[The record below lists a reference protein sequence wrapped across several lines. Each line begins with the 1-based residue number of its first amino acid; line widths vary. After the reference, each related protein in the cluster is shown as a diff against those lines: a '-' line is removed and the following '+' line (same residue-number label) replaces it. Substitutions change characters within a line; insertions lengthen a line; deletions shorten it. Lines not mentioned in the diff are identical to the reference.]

1 MSLRLRLTLLYSAL
15 LALTLIAFSAALYI
29 TVSRV
34 TYGILEDTLAAEAKR
49 LADPNRFQL
58 YAIDYPAKRLAA
70 PETYVQ
76 TRGFDGHIADRTA
89 NLGDASLPL
98 ADDGLRACQGGQAWT
113 EIVPIDH
120 GRLLVYSKPVYSH
133 GGAAGIVQV
142 ARSLAEHD
150 QSLGTLGSILTIGS
164 SLVTIAAFGIGW
176 VLAGAA
182 LRPINRVTLTAQAIG
197 AERDFGRR
205 VEYIG
210 PNDEIGRLSTTF
222 NAMLTELQA
231 AYRQAE
237 QSLQAQRRLVADAS
251 HELRTPLTTIRGN
264 LELLRREPPIRA
276 DDRVAVLGD
285 MVEECERLMRLVND
299 LLALARADAGR
310 PLRIDVLPLKPL
322 VEEVC
327 RQARRLDSGRPI
339 DTSGVRDVTVAA
351 NRDALKQVLLILLD
365 NALKHTPVD
374 GKISVEVTTDH
385 RPPTTDDGGSKI
397 EDRGSKIEDSSV
409 SAGETR
415 SSILYPLSSNLPAAV
430 GRPSPALS
438 GAERSVVVRV
448 RDTGAG
454 IAPEALPHIF
464 ERFYRGDTARTG
476 EGAGLGL
483 SIARTLITAQHGTIA
498 VESTPGRGTTVTLT
512 LPQATTTPLMIEAS
526 A

>member
-34 TYGILEDTLAAEAKR
+34 TYGILEDTLASEAKR

-89 NLGDASLPL
+89 NLGDAALPL

-113 EIVPIDH
+113 EIVPTDH
-120 GRLLVYSKPVYSH
+120 GRLLVYSKPVYSRN
-133 GGAAGIVQV
+133 GTAGIVQV

-150 QSLGTLGSILTIGS
+150 QSLGTLGTILTIGS
-164 SLVTIAAFGIGW
+164 SLVTVAAFGIGW

-205 VEYIG
+205 VEYVG
-210 PNDEIGRLSTTF
+210 PNDEIGQLTTTF

-276 DDRVAVLGD
+276 DDRVAVLSD

-310 PLRIDVLPLKPL
+310 PLRIDAVPLKPL

-339 DTSGVRDVTVAA
+339 DTSGVQDVTVAA

-365 NALKHTPVD
+365 NALKYTPVD

-385 RPPTTDDGGSKI
+385 RPLTTEDEGSKL
-397 EDRGSKIEDSSV
+397 EDRGSKIED
-409 SAGETR
+409 GELHSTR
-415 SSILYPLSSNLPAAV
+415 QPSSILDPLSSKGLSVV
-430 GRPSPALS
+430 GRQS
-438 GAERSVVVRV
+438 SVVIRV

-464 ERFYRGDTARTG
+464 ERFYRGDTSRTG

-483 SIARTLITAQHGTIA
+483 AIARTLITAQRGTSA
-498 VESTPGRGTTVTLT
+498 VQSLPGRGTVVTLT
-512 LPQATTTPLMIEAS
+512 LPEATTAPLTIEAS

>member
-339 DTSGVRDVTVAA
+339 DTSGVRDVAVAA

-365 NALKHTPVD
+365 NALKYTPVD
-374 GKISVEVTTDH
+374 GKISVEVTIDH
-385 RPPTTDDGGSKI
+385 RPTTNDERRTTNEEPPRGYPTENQEPARESLTL
-397 EDRGSKIEDSSV
+397 
-409 SAGETR
+409 TR
-415 SSILYPLSSNLPAAV
+415 SPVAV

>member
-1 MSLRLRLTLLYSAL
+1 MSVRLRLTLLYSVL
-15 LALTLIAFSAALYI
+15 LALTLIAFSVALYV

-34 TYGILEDTLAAEAKR
+34 TFGILEDTLAAEAKR

-98 ADDGLRACQGGQAWT
+98 AEDGLRACQGGQPWT
-113 EIVPIDH
+113 EIVPTDH
-120 GRLLVYSKPVYSH
+120 GRLLVYSKPVYSW
-133 GGAAGIVQV
+133 GKGAGIVQV

-164 SLVTIAAFGIGW
+164 SVVTVAAFGIGW
-176 VLAGAA
+176 VLAGIA
-182 LRPINRVTLTAQAIG
+182 LRPINRVTQTAQAIG

-205 VEYIG
+205 VEYVG
-210 PNDEIGRLSTTF
+210 PNDEIGRLTTTF

-237 QSLQAQRRLVADAS
+237 QALQAQRRLVADAS

-276 DDRVAVLGD
+276 DDHVAVLGD

-299 LLALARADAGR
+299 LLLLARADAGR
-310 PLRIDVLPLKPL
+310 PLRIEAVPLKPL

-339 DTSGVRDVTVAA
+339 DTSGVRDIAVAA

-365 NALKHTPVD
+365 NALKYTPAD
-374 GKISVEVTTDH
+374 GTIAVEATTDH
-385 RPPTTDDGGSKI
+385 RLPTAEDGGSKI
-397 EDRGSKIEDSSV
+397 EDRESPS
-409 SAGETR
+409 TR
-415 SSILYPLSSNLPAAV
+415 QPSSILDSRSSKGSSVV
-430 GRPSPALS
+430 GRQS
-438 GAERSVVVRV
+438 SVVVRV
-448 RDTGAG
+448 RDTGVG
-454 IAPEALPHIF
+454 IAPAALPHIF

-483 SIARTLITAQHGTIA
+483 AIARTLVTAQHGTIA
-498 VESTPGRGTTVTLT
+498 VESGPGRGTVVTLT
-512 LPQATTTPLMIEAS
+512 LPQAAMNPTAIEAG